1 MTVGVYVLIG
11 ADDRP
16 IYIGKS
22 ICVEKRVR
30 QHYLDPTRHERL
42 GGKTKGEATHRVEV
56 IECAREELDAAEK
69 RVIAERGPVLNVL
82 DSMTDYAVHRRNVIR
97 ENARRPRPNP
107 VVPLEYRAS
116 PGFAEAVQNHV
127 GDLDA
132 QIRAIV
138 DLAPPF
144 TPSQRDKLAALL
156 ADEAPKPKR
165 ASKSRGVTS

>member
-30 QHYLDPTRHERL
+30 QHHLDPTRHERL

-82 DSMTDYAVHRRNVIR
+82 DSMTDYAVHRRNAIR
-97 ENARRPRPNP
+97 ENQRRPRPNP

-116 PGFAEAVQNHV
+116 PGFAEAVQKSCWRPRRPNPSHRGFGASV
-127 GDLDA
+127 YAESKG
-132 QIRAIV
+132 QTGRA
-138 DLAPPF
+138 A
-144 TPSQRDKLAALL
+144 
-156 ADEAPKPKR
+156 
-165 ASKSRGVTS
+165 G